1 MDFSNWF
8 SSGRLD
14 EDNEFVKQ
22 FKAATGMSPT
32 DYVNH
37 LRIECSK
44 QILSEPECKEATIAE
59 IAHEIGYKDPEE
71 FSTLFYLKVGMSP
84 DEYRKQQLSE

>member
-14 EDNEFVKQ
+14 ENDEFAKQ
-22 FKAATGMSPT
+22 FKDAVGKTPT

-37 LRIECSK
+37 HRIEASK
-44 QILSEPECKEATIAE
+44 LILSEPECKEIPIAE
-59 IAHEIGYKDPEE
+59 IANEIGYKDPEE
-71 FSTLFYLKVGMSP
+71 FKTLFYLKVGMAP
-84 DEYRKQQLSE
+84 EEYRKQQLSE

>member
-14 EDNEFVKQ
+14 ENDEFLKQ
-22 FKAATGMSPT
+22 FKAATGRSPT

-37 LRIECSK
+37 HRIECSK
-44 QILSEPECKEATIAE
+44 QILSEPECREIPISE
-59 IAHEIGYKDPEE
+59 IAHEIGYSDPEE
-71 FSTLFYLKVGMSP
+71 FITLFYIKVGITP
-84 DEYRKQQLSE
+84 EEYRKQQLSE

>member
-14 EDNEFVKQ
+14 EDDEFLKR
-22 FKAATGMSPT
+22 FKAATGKSPT
-32 DYVNH
+32 DYINH
-37 LRIECSK
+37 HRIEASK
-44 QILSEPECKEATIAE
+44 KVLAAPECKEATIAE

-71 FSTLFYLKVGMSP
+71 FTTLFYIKVGITP
-84 DEYRKQQLSE
+84 EEYRKEQLSE

>member
-14 EDNEFVKQ
+14 ENDEFVKR
-22 FKAATGMSPT
+22 FKAATGMTPT

-37 LRIECSK
+37 LRIELSK
-44 QILSEPECKEATIAE
+44 KALSEPKFREIPIPE
-59 IAHEIGYKDPEE
+59 IAYEVGYKDPEE
-71 FSTLFYLKVGMSP
+71 FITLFYIKVGISP
-84 DEYRKQQLSE
+84 EEYRKQQLNE